1 MTTNLTRNEAQS
13 RTQLLEVD
21 AYTVH
26 IDVSNAETDDDTYY
40 SRTVVDFTARFAD
53 STFIDLIADSVS
65 SVQVNGQSL
74 SPAEVFDGARVTFP
88 VRAGRNSLT
97 IEARARYSTSGEGLH
112 RFTDPADGR
121 VYLYT
126 QYEPTDARRVFAN
139 FDQPDLKAE
148 FVFTVTAPAH
158 FQVLSNRSATRTEP
172 ADGSA
177 GAASAGSNAA
187 TSTGSEAA
195 GSESPAAITHY
206 FEPTL
211 KQSSYITCITAGPY
225 EGATDE
231 WTDPRTGQTVQLGAW
246 TRASLVEHLDAD
258 DIFGVTKAG
267 LDFFTSEFD
276 YPYPWGKYDQIFVP
290 EYNLGAMENPGL
302 VTFTDTL
309 IFRDKVTD
317 ANYESRANV
326 ILHEMAH
333 MWFGDLVTMKWW
345 DDLWLKESFADFM
358 GGLALAEA
366 TRFSDGWVTFALR
379 RKAWAYTQDLY
390 PTTHPIV
397 ADIPDVEAAKLNFDG
412 ITYAKGA
419 SVLKQLVAFV
429 GREAFFAGS
438 RLYFKRFEYGNT
450 ELADFL
456 ECLAEAAPD
465 RDIANWAAAW
475 LGTSGVSELSLQLT
489 TSDGSAESSVGS
501 SAGSTESSAG
511 SAESSA
517 GSAGSSAGSAGV
529 SNEGTSTASDVAAQS
544 AGAGRLVASSS
555 GARLRSPDAVDD
567 SFDGTTEAEHEA
579 GTGEDRSVQ
588 APRRRSGAEKVTGAT
603 ITQADSAEGTAL
615 LRPHTI
621 EIATLGRSGRAIVPL
636 DSFRFEFSTESAE
649 VEQLIG
655 RSAGVITLLN
665 YNDLD
670 YARVRLD
677 PESMEAAITSASRI
691 TDPLSRAL
699 VWSALDNAV
708 RDGLMPVQKYLTA
721 YARSL
726 GKESHAGIMAG
737 LSQTALTCIDQWVAD
752 RNFDAAITGLLGA
765 ALDALAAA
773 RAGSDAQLHLANLVL
788 ALTSRTARWAAG
800 SSAVAMGRGFASQIL
815 TVPVG
820 EEIDRMYPDAPGQ
833 SGQTG
838 RSGQAG
844 QSGQAA
850 KASGSARA
858 SRGAEHSTASLP
870 FRGLIIDHALRWNAL
885 TALVSLGWA
894 DQTDIAR
901 ENHSDPSSSGRLHAE
916 TASAALPL
924 PIVKIRAWEAI
935 REAGALSNDV
945 LSAIIAGF
953 IAPSAL
959 PLIEEYVDEYFDGL
973 LGFWTDNSIEIA
985 RRLVLG
991 LYPRWSV
998 DEEAVVEKTD
1008 AWLAANIDAPAALRR
1023 LVIERRDDL
1032 ARAIFLKSTQSSR
1045 H

>member
-13 RTQLLEVD
+13 RTQLLKVER
-21 AYTVH
+21 YSVH
-26 IDVSNAETDDDTYY
+26 IDVSNAETDDETYL
-40 SRTVVDFTARFAD
+40 SRTVVEFTARSAD

-65 SVQVNGQSL
+65 SVQINGEAL

-88 VRAGRNSLT
+88 VRAGQNTLT
-97 IEARARYSTSGEGLH
+97 IEAQARYSTSGEGLH
-112 RFTDPADGR
+112 RFADPADGK

-148 FVFTVTAPAH
+148 FTFSVTAPAH
-158 FQVLSNRSATRTEP
+158 FQVLSNRDELSTDP
-172 ADGSA
+172 AA
-177 GAASAGSNAA
+177 GAV
-187 TSTGSEAA
+187 
-195 GSESPAAITHY
+195 THT
-206 FEPTL
+206 FAPTL
-211 KQSSYITCITAGPY
+211 RQSSYITCITAGPY
-225 EGATDE
+225 EGATDS
-231 WTDPRTGQTVQLGAW
+231 WSDPNTGEVVRLGAW
-246 TRASLVEHLDAD
+246 TRASLVDHLDAD

-267 LDFFTSEFD
+267 LDFFSAEFD

-302 VTFTDTL
+302 VTFTDSL
-309 IFRDKVTD
+309 IFRDKVTE
-317 ANYESRANV
+317 AQYESRANV

-345 DDLWLKESFADFM
+345 DDLWLKESFADYM

-366 TRFSDGWVTFALR
+366 TRFADGWVTFALR

-438 RLYFKRFEYGNT
+438 RLYFRRFEYGNT

-465 RDIANWAAAW
+465 RDIATWAGAW

-489 TSDGSAESSVGS
+489 TADS
-501 SAGSTESSAG
+501 SASADG
-511 SAESSA
+511 
-517 GSAGSSAGSAGV
+517 AGSSRYSSV
-529 SNEGTSTASDVAAQS
+529 P
-544 AGAGRLVASSS
+544 SSS
-555 GARLRSPDAVDD
+555 VPSSSAATQNAGTAVRVSSSTGARLRGPDSAD
-567 SFDGTTEAEHEA
+567 DGTWGEQGANGPVESNGA
-579 GTGEDRSVQ
+579 GETKDQ
-588 APRRRSGAEKVTGAT
+588 PPRRRSGSEPITGAT
-603 ITQADSAEGTAL
+603 ITQSDSAEGTAL
-615 LRPHTI
+615 LRPHTL

-636 DSFRFEFSTESAE
+636 ETFRFEFSTESAE
-649 VEQLIG
+649 VEQLVG

-677 PESMEAAITSASRI
+677 PESTDTAITSVSRI
-691 TDPLSRAL
+691 SDPLSRAL

-752 RNFDAAITGLLGA
+752 RNFDTAITGLLGA

-773 RAGSDAQLHLANLVL
+773 KPGSDAQLHLANLVL
-788 ALTSRTARWAAG
+788 ALISRTARCAAG
-800 SSAVAMGRGFASQIL
+800 SSAVAMGRGFASQVL
-815 TVPVG
+815 SVPVG
-820 EEIDRMYPDAPGQ
+820 EEIDRMYPEAPGQ
-833 SGQTG
+833 SADAAGG
-838 RSGQAG
+838 AGIAGGASDVRGGSSGA
-844 QSGQAA
+844 
-850 KASGSARA
+850 GSA
-858 SRGAEHSTASLP
+858 RGAEHMAAALP
-870 FRGLIIDHALRWNAL
+870 FRGLVNDHALRWNAL
-885 TALVSLGWA
+885 TALVCLGWA

-901 ENHSDPSSSGRLHAE
+901 ENHADPSSSGRLHAE

-924 PIVKIRAWEAI
+924 PIVKVRAWAAI
-935 REAGALSNDV
+935 QEAGALSNDV

-959 PLIEEYVDEYFDGL
+959 PLIEDYVDEYFAGL
-973 LGFWTDNSIEIA
+973 RGFWSENSIEIA

-998 DEEAVVEKTD
+998 DEDAVVEKTD
-1008 AWLAANIDAPAALRR
+1008 AWLTANEDAPAALRR
-1023 LVIERRDDL
+1023 LIIERRDDL

>member
-1 MTTNLTRNEAQS
+1 MTTNLTRSEAQS

-21 AYTVH
+21 SYSVH
-26 IDVSNAETDDDTYY
+26 IDVSNAETDADTYL
-40 SRTVVDFTARFAD
+40 SRTVVDFSARFVD

-65 SVQVNGQSL
+65 SVLINGENL
-74 SPAEVFDGARVTFP
+74 SPAEAFDGARVTFP

-97 IEARARYSTSGEGLH
+97 IEAQARYSTSGEGLH
-112 RFTDPADGR
+112 RFTDPADGKT
-121 VYLYT
+121 YLYT

-148 FVFTVTAPAH
+148 FIFTVTAPAH
-158 FQVLSNRSATRTEP
+158 FQVLSNRTEARTEP
-172 ADGSA
+172 ADSSA
-177 GAASAGSNAA
+177 GAASANGSDFTA
-187 TSTGSEAA
+187 SA
-195 GSESPAAITHY
+195 GSESAGAVTHY

-246 TRASLVEHLDAD
+246 TRASLVDHLDAD

-302 VTFTDTL
+302 VTFTDNL

-366 TRFSDGWVTFALR
+366 TRFTDGWVTFALR

-438 RLYFKRFEYGNT
+438 RLYFRRFEYGNT

-489 TSDGSAESSVGS
+489 TSDGSA
-501 SAGSTESSAG
+501 G
-511 SAESSA
+511 SAD
-517 GSAGSSAGSAGV
+517 GSAGSSTGS
-529 SNEGTSTASDVAAQS
+529 SSASAVTAQS
-544 AGAGRLVASSS
+544 GGRGRLVTSSS

-567 SFDGTTEAEHEA
+567 SVDGATGAVHEA
-579 GTGEDRSVQ
+579 GSGASGRVEP
-588 APRRRSGAEKVTGAT
+588 PRRRSGSEKITGAT

-665 YNDLD
+665 FNDLD

-677 PESMEAAITSASRI
+677 PESVEAAATSASRI
-691 TDPLSRAL
+691 ADPLSRAL

-752 RNFDAAITGLLGA
+752 RNFDAAIMGLLGA

-773 RAGSDAQLHLANLVL
+773 KAGSDAQLHLANLVL
-788 ALTSRTARWAAG
+788 ALTSRTARCAAG

-815 TVPVG
+815 AVPVG
-820 EEIDRMYPDAPGQ
+820 EEIDRMYAGAPGQ
-833 SGQTG
+833 SGQAA
-838 RSGQAG
+838 SAG
-844 QSGQAA
+844 QSDSVASSA
-850 KASGSARA
+850 EASGGSRS
-858 SRGAEHSTASLP
+858 SRGADHSTATLP
-870 FRGLIIDHALRWNAL
+870 FRGLINDHALRWNAL
-885 TALVSLGWA
+885 TALVCLGWA

-953 IAPSAL
+953 IAPSAM

-973 LGFWTDNSIEIA
+973 LGFWMDNSIEIA

-998 DEEAVVEKTD
+998 DEDAVVEKTD
-1008 AWLAANIDAPAALRR
+1008 AWLAANVDAPAALRR

>member
-13 RTQLLEVD
+13 RTQLLKVKT
-21 AYTVH
+21 YTVH
-26 IDVSNAETDDDTYY
+26 IDVSNAETEDDTYF
-40 SRTVVDFTARFAD
+40 SRTVVDFKARSAG

-65 SVQVNGQSL
+65 LVEINGESL
-74 SPAEVFDGARVTFP
+74 NPAEAFDGTRVSFP
-88 VRAGRNSLT
+88 VRDGKNTLT

-112 RFTDPADGR
+112 RFADPADGK

-139 FDQPDLKAE
+139 FDQPDLKAR
-148 FVFTVTAPAH
+148 FVFSVTAPAH
-158 FQVLSNRSATRTEP
+158 FQVLSNREETSQEP
-172 ADGSA
+172 
-177 GAASAGSNAA
+177 
-187 TSTGSEAA
+187 AA
-195 GSESPAAITHY
+195 GSGAVTHH
-206 FEPTL
+206 FAPTL

-225 EGATDE
+225 EGATE
-231 WTDPRTGQTVQLGAW
+231 TWTDPNTGEVIRLGAW
-246 TRASLVEHLDAD
+246 TRASLVDHLDAD

-267 LDFFTSEFD
+267 LDFFTAEFD

-302 VTFTDTL
+302 VTFTDSL

-317 ANYESRANV
+317 AQYESRANV

-345 DDLWLKESFADFM
+345 DDLWLKESFADYM

-366 TRFSDGWVTFALR
+366 TRFTDGWVTFALR

-465 RDIANWAAAW
+465 RDIASWAGAW
-475 LGTSGVSELSLQLT
+475 LGTSGVSELTLDLT
-489 TSDGSAESSVGS
+489 TDADASVAGTGGSAGASGSAGTGPATGAVPSGARSGVRISS
-501 SAGSTESSAG
+501 SAGARLR
-511 SAESSA
+511 AA
-517 GSAGSSAGSAGV
+517 ADDNASAGV
-529 SNEGTSTASDVAAQS
+529 S
-544 AGAGRLVASSS
+544 AGAGGS
-555 GARLRSPDAVDD
+555 GSADD
-567 SFDGTTEAEHEA
+567 VRG
-579 GTGEDRSVQ
+579 Q
-588 APRRRSGAEKVTGAT
+588 PPRRRTGSESITSAT
-603 ITQADSAEGTAL
+603 IRQADSAKGASL
-615 LRPHTI
+615 LRPHAI
-621 EIATLGRSGRAIVPL
+621 EIATLGRSGRAIIPV
-636 DSFRFEFSTESAE
+636 DTFRFDFATESAE
-649 VEQLIG
+649 VEPLIG

-677 PESMEAAITSASRI
+677 PASIEAAVTSASRI

-752 RNFDAAITGLLGA
+752 RNFDAAISGLLGA

-773 RAGSDAQLHLANLVL
+773 KSGSDAQLHLANLVL
-788 ALTSRTARWAAG
+788 ALTSRTARCSAG
-800 SSAVAMGRGFASQIL
+800 SSAVAMGRGFAAQIL
-815 TVPVG
+815 AVPVG
-820 EEIDRMYPDAPGQ
+820 EEIDRMYQETHGDESD
-833 SGQTG
+833 SGV
-838 RSGQAG
+838 AG
-844 QSGQAA
+844 ES
-850 KASGSARA
+850 SATDG
-858 SRGAEHSTASLP
+858 SRGAGATEGGRGAGVTVDGRAIRNRRGAGNGRAEHSAAALP
-870 FRGLIIDHALRWNAL
+870 FRGLINDHALRWNAL
-885 TALVSLGWA
+885 TALVCLGWA

-901 ENHSDPSSSGRLHAE
+901 ENQSDPSSSGRLHAE

-935 REAGALSNDV
+935 REAGSLSNDV
-945 LSAIIAGF
+945 LSAIISGF

-959 PLIEEYVDEYFDGL
+959 PLIEDYVDEYFAGL
-973 LGFWTDNSIEIA
+973 LGFWTNNSIEIA

-998 DEEAVVEKTD
+998 DEDAVVEKTD
-1008 AWLAANIDAPAALRR
+1008 VWLHANAEAPAALRR

>member
-13 RTQLLEVD
+13 RSQLLEVES
-21 AYTVH
+21 YSVH
-26 IDVSNAETDDDTYY
+26 IDISNAETDDETYL
-40 SRTVVDFTARFAD
+40 SRTVVEFTAGSTG
-53 STFIDLIADSVS
+53 STFIDLIAASVS
-65 SVQVNGQSL
+65 FVEINGQTL

-88 VRAGRNSLT
+88 VRAGRNALT
-97 IEARARYSTSGEGLH
+97 IEAQARYSTSGEGLH
-112 RFTDPADGR
+112 RFTDPADGK

-148 FVFTVTAPAH
+148 FSFSVTAPAH
-158 FQVLSNRSATRTEP
+158 FQVLSNRPEADSGPAEP
-172 ADGSA
+172 HRAEADTDAVGDVV
-177 GAASAGSNAA
+177 
-187 TSTGSEAA
+187 
-195 GSESPAAITHY
+195 THR
-206 FEPTL
+206 FLPTL
-211 KQSSYITCITAGPY
+211 RQSSYITCITAGPY
-225 EGATDE
+225 EGARDE
-231 WTDPRTGQTVQLGAW
+231 WTDPNTGQTVQLGAW
-246 TRASLVEHLDAD
+246 TRASLVDHLDAS
-258 DIFGVTKAG
+258 DIFSITKAG
-267 LDFFTSEFD
+267 LEFFTAEFD

-302 VTFTDTL
+302 VTFTDSL

-345 DDLWLKESFADFM
+345 DDLWLKESFADYM

-366 TRFSDGWVTFALR
+366 TRFTNGWVTFALR

-419 SVLKQLVAFV
+419 SVLKQLVSFV

-438 RLYFKRFEYGNT
+438 RLYFKRFEYRNT

-456 ECLAEAAPD
+456 DCLAEAAPD
-465 RDIANWAAAW
+465 RDIAHWAGAW
-475 LGTSGVSELSLQLT
+475 LGTSGVSELSLELT
-489 TSDGSAESSVGS
+489 TSDASATDPAQG
-501 SAGSTESSAG
+501 AGS
-511 SAESSA
+511 
-517 GSAGSSAGSAGV
+517 GV
-529 SNEGTSTASDVAAQS
+529 
-544 AGAGRLVASSS
+544 RIASST
-555 GARLRSPDAVDD
+555 GARLRATADAG
-567 SFDGTTEAEHEA
+567 DGQGVAAVGMASGADAAGGA
-579 GTGEDRSVQ
+579 GTGGGAEAR
-588 APRRRSGAEKVTGAT
+588 APRRRTGAEKITAAT
-603 ITQADSAEGTAL
+603 ITQADSARGAAL

-636 DSFRFEFSTESAE
+636 DTFRCEFSTASAE

-677 PESMEAAITSASRI
+677 PASTETAITSVSRI
-691 TDPLSRAL
+691 IDPLSRAL

-708 RDGLMPVQKYLTA
+708 RDGLLPVQKYLTA

-752 RNFDAAITGLLGA
+752 RNFDTAIGGLLGA

-773 RAGSDAQLHLANLVL
+773 KSGSDAQLHLANLVL
-788 ALTSRTARWAAG
+788 ALTSRTARCSAG
-800 SSAVAMGRGFASQIL
+800 GSAVALGRSFASQVL
-815 TVPVG
+815 AVPVG
-820 EEIDRMYPDAPGQ
+820 EEIDRMYPGAP
-833 SGQTG
+833 
-838 RSGQAG
+838 AE
-844 QSGQAA
+844 AA
-850 KASGSARA
+850 DDGG
-858 SRGAEHSTASLP
+858 GAEHSAGALP
-870 FRGLIIDHALRWNAL
+870 FRGLINDHTLRWNAL
-885 TALVSLGWA
+885 TALVCLGWA

-901 ENHSDPSSSGRLHAE
+901 ETQSDPSSSGRLRAE

-924 PIVKIRAWEAI
+924 PIVKIRAWEVI
-935 REAGALSNDV
+935 REAGSLSNDV
-945 LSAIIAGF
+945 LSAVISGF
-953 IAPSAL
+953 IASSAL
-959 PLIEEYVDEYFDGL
+959 PLIEGYVDEYFAGL

-1008 AWLAANIDAPAALRR
+1008 AWLAAHDDAPAALRR
-1023 LVIERRDDL
+1023 LIIERRDDL

>member
-1 MTTNLTRNEAQS
+1 MTTNLTRSEAQS

-21 AYTVH
+21 SYSVH
-26 IDVSNAETDDDTYY
+26 IDVSNAETDADTYL
-40 SRTVVDFTARFAD
+40 SRTVVDFSARFVD

-65 SVQVNGQSL
+65 SVLINGESL

-97 IEARARYSTSGEGLH
+97 IEAQARYSTSGEGLH
-112 RFTDPADGR
+112 RFTDPADGKT
-121 VYLYT
+121 YLYT

-148 FVFTVTAPAH
+148 FIFTVTAPAH
-158 FQVLSNRSATRTEP
+158 FQVLSNRNEARTEP

-177 GAASAGSNAA
+177 GAV
-187 TSTGSEAA
+187 
-195 GSESPAAITHY
+195 THY

-246 TRASLVEHLDAD
+246 TRASLVDHLDAD
-258 DIFGVTKAG
+258 EIFGVTKAG
-267 LDFFTSEFD
+267 LEFFTSEFD

-302 VTFTDTL
+302 VTFTDNL

-366 TRFSDGWVTFALR
+366 TRFTDGWVTFALR

-465 RDIANWAAAW
+465 RDIANWASAW

-489 TSDGSAESSVGS
+489 TSDGSAESSDGGAPA
-501 SAGSTESSAG
+501 SAVSAQG
-511 SAESSA
+511 
-517 GSAGSSAGSAGV
+517 G
-529 SNEGTSTASDVAAQS
+529 
-544 AGAGRLVASSS
+544 GRGKLVTSSS
-555 GARLRSPDAVDD
+555 GARLRSPDASDG
-567 SFDGTTEAEHEA
+567 SFDAATGAAHEA
-579 GTGEDRSVQ
+579 GSGASGSVEP
-588 APRRRSGAEKVTGAT
+588 PRRRSGSEKITGAT

-621 EIATLGRSGRAIVPL
+621 ESATLGRSGRSIVPL
-636 DSFRFEFSTESAE
+636 DSFRFEFSTESAD

-665 YNDLD
+665 FNDLD

-677 PESMEAAITSASRI
+677 PESTEAAVTSASRI

-752 RNFDAAITGLLGA
+752 RNFDAAIMGLLGA

-773 RAGSDAQLHLANLVL
+773 KAGSDAQLHLANLVL
-788 ALTSRTARWAAG
+788 ALTSRTARCAAG
-800 SSAVAMGRGFASQIL
+800 SSAVAMGRGFASQVL
-815 TVPVG
+815 AVPVG
-820 EEIDRMYPDAPGQ
+820 EEIDRMYAGAPGQ
-833 SGQTG
+833 SGQVG
-838 RSGQAG
+838 SAG
-844 QSGQAA
+844 QSAET
-850 KASGSARA
+850 SGGTRA
-858 SRGAEHSTASLP
+858 GRGADHSTATLP
-870 FRGLIIDHALRWNAL
+870 FRGLINDHALRWNAL

-953 IAPSAL
+953 IAPSAM

-973 LGFWTDNSIEIA
+973 LGFWMDNSIEIA

-1008 AWLAANIDAPAALRR
+1008 AWLAANVDAPAALRR

>member
-13 RTQLLEVD
+13 RTQLLEVES
-21 AYTVH
+21 YSVH
-26 IDVSNAETDDDTYY
+26 IDVSNAETDDETYL
-40 SRTVVDFTARFAD
+40 SRTVVDFTAGSSG
-53 STFIDLIADSVS
+53 STFIDLIAASVS
-65 SVQVNGQSL
+65 FVEINGESL

-88 VRAGRNSLT
+88 VRPGRNALT
-97 IEARARYSTSGEGLH
+97 IEAQARYSTSGEGLH
-112 RFTDPADGR
+112 RFTDPADGK

-148 FVFTVTAPAH
+148 FSFSVTAPAH
-158 FQVLSNRSATRTEP
+158 FQVLSNRPEADSGPAEP
-172 ADGSA
+172 HRA
-177 GAASAGSNAA
+177 GAGSD
-187 TSTGSEAA
+187 
-195 GSESPAAITHY
+195 AIGDAVTHR
-206 FEPTL
+206 FLPTL
-211 KQSSYITCITAGPY
+211 RQSSYITCITAGPY

-231 WTDPRTGQTVQLGAW
+231 WTDPNTGQTVQLGAW
-246 TRASLVEHLDAD
+246 TRASLVDHLDAS
-258 DIFGVTKAG
+258 DIFSITKAG
-267 LDFFTSEFD
+267 LAFFTAEFD

-302 VTFTDTL
+302 VTFTDSL

-345 DDLWLKESFADFM
+345 DDLWLKESFADYM

-366 TRFSDGWVTFALR
+366 TRFTNGWVTFALR

-419 SVLKQLVAFV
+419 SVLKQLVSFV
-429 GREAFFAGS
+429 GRDAFFAGS
-438 RLYFKRFEYGNT
+438 RLYFKRFEYRNT

-456 ECLAEAAPD
+456 DCLAEAAPD
-465 RDIANWAAAW
+465 RNIAHWAGAW
-475 LGTSGVSELSLQLT
+475 LGTSGVSELSLELT
-489 TSDGSAESSVGS
+489 TTDASTAPAQG
-501 SAGSTESSAG
+501 AGS
-511 SAESSA
+511 
-517 GSAGSSAGSAGV
+517 GV
-529 SNEGTSTASDVAAQS
+529 
-544 AGAGRLVASSS
+544 RIASST
-555 GARLRSPDAVDD
+555 GARLRATADAG
-567 SFDGTTEAEHEA
+567 DGQGTAAVGTVSGAGPGGGSEA
-579 GTGEDRSVQ
+579 GAEVR
-588 APRRRSGAEKVTGAT
+588 APRRRTGAEKITAAT
-603 ITQADSAEGTAL
+603 ITQADSARGAAL

-636 DSFRFEFSTESAE
+636 DTFRFEFSTASAE

-665 YNDLD
+665 YSDLD

-677 PESMEAAITSASRI
+677 SASTETAITSVSRI
-691 TDPLSRAL
+691 IDPLSRAL

-708 RDGLMPVQKYLTA
+708 RDGLLPVQKYLTA

-752 RNFDAAITGLLGA
+752 RNFDTAISGLLGA

-773 RAGSDAQLHLANLVL
+773 KSGSDAQLHLANLVL
-788 ALTSRTARWAAG
+788 ALTSRTARCSAG
-800 SSAVAMGRGFASQIL
+800 GSAVALGRSFASQVL
-815 TVPVG
+815 AVPVG
-820 EEIDRMYPDAPGQ
+820 EEIDRMYPGAPAETADDD
-833 SGQTG
+833 S
-838 RSGQAG
+838 
-844 QSGQAA
+844 
-850 KASGSARA
+850 
-858 SRGAEHSTASLP
+858 GAEHSAGALP
-870 FRGLIIDHALRWNAL
+870 FRGLINDHALRWNAL
-885 TALVSLGWA
+885 TALVCLGWA

-901 ENHSDPSSSGRLHAE
+901 ETQSDPSSSGRLRAE

-924 PIVKIRAWEAI
+924 PIVKIRAWEVI
-935 REAGALSNDV
+935 REAASLSNDV
-945 LSAIIAGF
+945 LSAVISGF
-953 IAPSAL
+953 IASSAL
-959 PLIEEYVDEYFDGL
+959 PLIEGYVDEYFAGL

-1008 AWLAANIDAPAALRR
+1008 AWLAAHHDAPAALRR
-1023 LVIERRDDL
+1023 LIIERRDDL